1 MTTTHGHKALRSNR
15 RTFRLLTFTFPFG
28 ERPVGSLD
36 RRAAARQDNR
46 LATAMLLN
54 QAVSAH
60 PSCLEPLPRISIYF
74 LASVGQEAHLVTTN
88 TSRLRFV
95 PPRTDFE
102 SVFVGGISS
111 PSALHYEH
119 ARWLLISASQINGHG
134 GRNLGDDAARS
145 CTWVANGKHVGF
157 WGNDK
162 GSKPCTPEKCNFAEF
177 TNVLLAANRSTQANL
192 LTQQSATM
200 QKSCLFD

>member
-28 ERPVGSLD
+28 ERPVGSLE

-46 LATAMLLN
+46 PATAMLLN

-74 LASVGQEAHLVTTN
+74 LAFVGQEAHLVTTN

-95 PPRTDFE
+95 PPPNWLWIGFRGRHLLAVSSTLRARTLTSDQRLTNQWTRGAGLGRWRGTL
-102 SVFVGGISS
+102 VYVGGQR
-111 PSALHYEH
+111 ETC
-119 ARWLLISASQINGHG
+119 RLLRQ
-134 GRNLGDDAARS
+134 RQR
-145 CTWVANGKHVGF
+145 
-157 WGNDK
+157 
-162 GSKPCTPEKCNFAEF
+162 
-177 TNVLLAANRSTQANL
+177 
-192 LTQQSATM
+192 
-200 QKSCLFD
+200 